1 MTRHEMPAF
10 DGHNDVLSRLHAMHP
25 DDPAAAFIKG
35 YDAAIDLEKAR
46 SGGFAGGFFA
56 IYVPPIE
63 VEAEARRAAMEQSG
77 YDLPM
82 PPELERGHAENV
94 TLEQAAILKDL
105 ETAGALRICSSV
117 ADIRSAMDDGIIAAI
132 MHLEGAEAIDADLAM
147 LDRLH
152 DLGLRSIGPVWSRS
166 TIFAWPVRHATCSA
180 KGGGA
185 TTWGHSTS
193 KHSMAL

>member
-63 VEAEARRAAMEQSG
+63 VDARGTARSDGTIRLRPAA
-77 YDLPM
+77 
-82 PPELERGHAENV
+82 
-94 TLEQAAILKDL
+94 AAR
-105 ETAGALRICSSV
+105 T
-117 ADIRSAMDDGIIAAI
+117 
-132 MHLEGAEAIDADLAM
+132 
-147 LDRLH
+147 
-152 DLGLRSIGPVWSRS
+152 
-166 TIFAWPVRHATCSA
+166 
-180 KGGGA
+180 
-185 TTWGHSTS
+185 
-193 KHSMAL
+193 